1 MGIDAAN
8 AALEFAS
15 QLKIDPSI
23 CFGDDGWVVGDAL
36 GLGKGFSMMWN
47 PPVATALMAR
57 NDQESLTAVGEAF
70 KGEADTI
77 GIKWLAPA
85 QIRDTLRRAGGG
97 SWESA
102 SVGAFWCEGGG

>member
-1 MGIDAAN
+1 
-8 AALEFAS
+8 
-15 QLKIDPSI
+15 
-23 CFGDDGWVVGDAL
+23 
-36 GLGKGFSMMWN
+36 MMWN

-97 SWESA
+97 S
-102 SVGAFWCEGGG
+102 